1 MHRSIQESIWVSKR
15 GRFYL
20 IPHIN
25 RKTPAR
31 SSYNYHHS
39 LPSPVCTYD
48 ETGFNYTCHF
58 HRNLALLKLGAE
70 QLCLFG
76 KLKIT
81 FSHYLNVN
89 FASPDSFILE

>member
-1 MHRSIQESIWVSKR
+1 MNTHGKL
-15 GRFYL
+15 YL

-31 SSYNYHHS
+31 SSYHYHHS
-39 LPSPVCTYD
+39 LPSPVCTHD

-58 HRNLALLKLGAE
+58 PQEPCLTEAKVHTCAELLYL
-70 QLCLFG
+70 LG

-89 FASPDSFILE
+89 FASSDSFILE